1 MTELD
6 DYFNNMTKDEIEEFG
21 KEWDADLLLS
31 TLEYH
36 YDMD

>member
-1 MTELD
+1 MNELD
-6 DYFNNMTKDEIEEFG
+6 DYFNNMSDDEIEEYG
-21 KEWDADLLLS
+21 KECDADMLLS